1 MLIFESKQIKFER
14 NLKISLSCKILYPTE
29 SVKCLRVKVDTS
41 LSWQCHI
48 NDLSIK
54 LNSMVDHNCHG
65 NNKKIKKIS
74 QIEKFCSNIK
84 KVCFHI
90 SKI

>member
-14 NLKISLSCKILYPTE
+14 NLKI
-29 SVKCLRVKVDTS
+29 S

-54 LNSMVDHNCHG
+54 LNSMVDHNCHD

-74 QIEKFCSNIK
+74 QIKKFSSNIK

-90 SKI
+90 NKICFYTKKGFPCK